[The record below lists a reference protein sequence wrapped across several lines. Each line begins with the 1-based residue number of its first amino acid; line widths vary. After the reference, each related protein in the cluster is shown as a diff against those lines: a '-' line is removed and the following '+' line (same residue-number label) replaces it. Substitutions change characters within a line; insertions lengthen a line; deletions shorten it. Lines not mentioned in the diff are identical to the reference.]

1 MIKRHEDKI
10 IAVLIAAIVLGWIF
24 AVSAGWM

>member
-10 IAVLIAAIVLGWIF
+10 IAVIIAILVLGWIF
-24 AVSAGWM
+24 SVSAGWM